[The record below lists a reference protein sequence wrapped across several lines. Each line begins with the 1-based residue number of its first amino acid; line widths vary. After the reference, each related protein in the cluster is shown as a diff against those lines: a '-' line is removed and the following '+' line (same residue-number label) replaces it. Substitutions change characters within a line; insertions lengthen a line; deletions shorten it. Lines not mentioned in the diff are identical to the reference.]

1 MDARIEKITRESER
15 LIRKQKMS
23 ELLSE
28 DHDKKVKRSGVLV
41 DEFVENLG
49 LDTVYVS
56 TSGGKDSACVSR
68 LCKENYPEIKHIMF
82 DTGLEYQ
89 ATKDLAKKQGAIIIP
104 PKTGWKVFCEE
115 KGYPVGSKQVSKRI
129 HDAYVSPL
137 GAVLTMFSKVYHLSD
152 KWLHFLDPELV
163 DFPISQKCCDEFK
176 KRPAKKVKLN
186 PIMGTRIQESNQRKN
201 AWKKSGCNSY
211 SLDYKHGISRPISL
225 WTDVNVDRY
234 IDEKG
239 IELSEIYT
247 QYEQKRTGCVNCP
260 YGAQMDGSR
269 FDLLKKL
276 EPTRYNYFINRTHL
290 GYILA
295 LSGVEIVSDDTYMA
309 KMKKAQERVKKW
321 HIEAKGND
329 KYFTFKVK
337 WLTDNYADEDIMR
350 ALNHIRKNLMYDY
363 EQIKKKIE
371 EAPSKLKKV
380 KCLENDEVYEDVESA
395 AKALDLTTSLV
406 ADQLC
411 GIRKSVKKGSKT
423 YHFRRINEQRRIKK

>member
-28 DHDKKVKRSGVLV
+28 DYDKKVKRSGVLV

-56 TSGGKDSACVSR
+56 TSGGKDSACVSH
-68 LCKENYPEIKHIMF
+68 LCKEKYPEIKHIMF

-104 PKTGWKVFCEE
+104 PKTGWKAFCEV
-115 KGYPVGSKQVSKRI
+115 KGYPVASKQVSKRI
-129 HDAYVSPL
+129 HDACVSPL
-137 GAVLTMFSKVYHLSD
+137 GAVITMFSKSYHLSD
-152 KWLHFLDPELV
+152 KWLHFLDPEFV
-163 DFPISQKCCDEFK
+163 DFPISHRCCDEFK
-176 KRPAKKVKLN
+176 KRPAKRLKLN
-186 PIMGTRIQESNQRKN
+186 PILGTRIQESSQRKN

-211 SLDYKHGISRPISL
+211 SLNYKHGISRPISL
-225 WTDVNVDRY
+225 WSDENVDQY
-234 IDEKG
+234 IDEKN

-276 EPTRYNYFINRTHL
+276 EPARYNYFINRTHL

-295 LSGVEIVSDDTYMA
+295 LPGVEIIADEEYMQ
-309 KMKKAQERVKKW
+309 KMKIIQSSVKKW
-321 HIEAKGND
+321 HKKAKGD
-329 KYFTFKVK
+329 DRYLSWKVD
-337 WLTDNYADEDIMR
+337 WLKERYTPEQIMR
-350 ALNHIRKNLMYDY
+350 AVDHIRPNLHYNYDD
-363 EQIKKKIE
+363 IKRKVE
-371 EAPSKLKKV
+371 ET
-380 KCLENDEVYEDVESA
+380 E
-395 AKALDLTTSLV
+395 
-406 ADQLC
+406 
-411 GIRKSVKKGSKT
+411 
-423 YHFRRINEQRRIKK
+423 

>member
-1 MDARIEKITRESER
+1 MFPSGPAGEAVQNAVRLNASRCRPRNRTGIRRRMPAR
-15 LIRKQKMS
+15 
-23 ELLSE
+23 
-28 DHDKKVKRSGVLV
+28 
-41 DEFVENLG
+41 
-49 LDTVYVS
+49 
-56 TSGGKDSACVSR
+56 
-68 LCKENYPEIKHIMF
+68 
-82 DTGLEYQ
+82 
-89 ATKDLAKKQGAIIIP
+89 
-104 PKTGWKVFCEE
+104 
-115 KGYPVGSKQVSKRI
+115 
-129 HDAYVSPL
+129 
-137 GAVLTMFSKVYHLSD
+137 
-152 KWLHFLDPELV
+152 
-163 DFPISQKCCDEFK
+163 
-176 KRPAKKVKLN
+176 
-186 PIMGTRIQESNQRKN
+186 
-201 AWKKSGCNSY
+201 
-211 SLDYKHGISRPISL
+211 
-225 WTDVNVDRY
+225 
-234 IDEKG
+234 
-239 IELSEIYT
+239 
-247 QYEQKRTGCVNCP
+247 QKRDGKP
-260 YGAQMDGSR
+260 GSR
-269 FDLLKKL
+269 FSNYLL
-276 EPTRYNYFINRTHL
+276 R
-290 GYILA
+290 YILA